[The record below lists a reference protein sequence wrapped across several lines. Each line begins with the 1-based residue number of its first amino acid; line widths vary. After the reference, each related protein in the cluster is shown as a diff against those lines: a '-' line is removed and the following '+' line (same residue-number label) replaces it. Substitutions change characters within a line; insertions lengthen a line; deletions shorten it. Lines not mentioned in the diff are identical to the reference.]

1 MSSAAAEKLVKEL
14 ARKPSNAI
22 CANCGTQKKFGF
34 STVCIKYHTFVCSNC
49 KSSHQAISHR
59 CKSLTMS
66 SWTDQEVA
74 ELKRKGND
82 YARRTWL
89 KNAPPVGQGGR
100 PKEGDSIDTFKRFVV
115 EAYERKRYY
124 GEDDGAAP
132 APMAAPAPASRP
144 SRPTRAPVRRAVPP
158 PAPAPAAPVAD
169 LLDFSAASSAPATNT
184 FEANFDAFAPATPS
198 ASVTPAKAPVQNDPF
213 AAQGTP
219 ASTASGFNFINNSNS
234 TTPSTATPKIPA
246 IKKPVMSKP
255 SPTAASNASAPS
267 GTFQANF
274 DAFAA
279 SSSKPVSA
287 PSTSSAPV
295 QNDPFQPTATQTTN
309 AAGGSG
315 FSFINGGTTTPAV
328 PAVKKPVMNNA
339 SMCQKS
345 SLISSMDMSSVSS
358 NTQQGRLNMSMGMG
372 MPGMGQNNN
381 MANNPNAF
389 GGMGNMNQM
398 MMMQQQ
404 QMNMMNGMMNGM
416 SLNNN
421 GMGMGMVGNNNMM
434 MGGTNPM
441 MMMGNNNNMMMN
453 QQAMMNGNGF
463 GNQKGNKSNNAS
475 NMQSLQMNMSSMNAW
490 TSGK

>member
-14 ARKPSNAI
+14 ARKPSNTI

-132 APMAAPAPASRP
+132 APVASPAPAQRP
-144 SRPTRAPVRRAVPP
+144 SRATRAPVRRAVPP

-169 LLDFSAASSAPATNT
+169 LLDFSATSSAPASAT

-198 ASVTPAKAPVQNDPF
+198 VSATPTKAPIQNDPF
-213 AAQGTP
+213 ASQATP
-219 ASTASGFNFINNSNS
+219 APTASGFNFMNNSAS
-234 TTPSTATPKIPA
+234 TTPSTVTPKIPA
-246 IKKPVMSKP
+246 IKKPIMSTP
-255 SPTAASNASAPS
+255 NTPAATNGSTTGS
-267 GTFQANF
+267 TFQANF
-274 DAFAA
+274 DAFAP
-279 SSSKPVSA
+279 SSSTPVSA
-287 PSTSSAPV
+287 PPTSAAPV
-295 QNDPFQPTATQTTN
+295 QNDPFQPTATS
-309 AAGGSG
+309 GSG
-315 FSFINGGTTTPAV
+315 FSFINGGTTTPSTAPAV

-339 SMCQKS
+339 GMCQKS

-372 MPGMGQNNN
+372 MSGMGQNNG

-389 GGMGNMNQM
+389 GGMGNMNQA

-416 SLNNN
+416 NLNSN
-421 GMGMGMVGNNNMM
+421 GMGMGMRMMGNNNMM
-434 MGGTNPM
+434 MGSTNPM

-453 QQAMMNGNGF
+453 QAMMNGNGL
-463 GNQKGNKSNNAS
+463 GNQNGKKSNNAS
-475 NMQSLQMNMSSMNAW
+475 GMQSLQMNMSSMNAW